1 MRRPRTLTAVA
12 AALATGGRAVAERA
26 ATVTS
31 RSFVIMRKGSV
42 ARGDPSSARGSNFAV
57 HPRVETDTPGST
69 LATMTPAR
77 EGPTVQGVKLVN
89 VRELPPIAGT
99 GPPVALRIVGFVS
112 LAVVFLS
119 AVTTDPTPGLHGDG
133 PWVALGI
140 VLMAGGV
147 LRSLPR
153 RELPD
158 GQRLAALVVATIGV
172 CLLTALQPHSAAFA
186 GIYYVVVIAGMRLDR
201 ITGLAVAVLAVG
213 ALVIVMIATGDTAN
227 GAIPGLI
234 FSVVPWFSSCASS
247 GGSSS
252 AAGRPRRS
260 WRSCAS
266 RAPPTPSRSRSPSAA
281 AWRATCTTSSRTRS
295 PRSRCSSRAHGCSP
309 ATAAPTPRSSPPSS
323 APTTSPR
330 AGWPRRA
337 RRSARCAGTSCPAP
351 SACPHWWTPSARA
364 PTPAASCSSPA
375 RPSSCPPR
383 RAWPLYRT
391 AQEAL
396 TNIRRHSAADRVEI
410 GLRYAPD
417 GTTLVV
423 QDHGP
428 GAPVTVGATTAN
440 GAGAGG
446 GYGLTG
452 MRERAELLGGRL
464 CAEPTGDG
472 FRVELWLPG

>member
-1 MRRPRTLTAVA
+1 MR
-12 AALATGGRAVAERA
+12 E
-26 ATVTS
+26 
-31 RSFVIMRKGSV
+31 GSV

-77 EGPTVQGVKLVN
+77 EGPTVHGVKLVN
-89 VRELPPIAGT
+89 LRELPPIAGT

-201 ITGLAVAVLAVG
+201 ITGVAVAVLAVG
-213 ALVIVMIATGDTAN
+213 ALVTVMIATGDTAN

-234 FSVVPWFSSCASS
+234 FSVVPWFLIMRLVRRLVERGREAEALVEELRESRAAHAESVAISERS
-247 GGSSS
+247 RVARDMHDVLAHSLSALALQLEGARLLARDRGADPEVVEAVERAHHL
-252 AAGRPRRS
+252 AAGGLAEARQAIGALRGDELPGPERLPALVDAFRE
-260 WRSCAS
+260 
-266 RAPPTPSRSRSPSAA
+266 
-281 AWRATCTTSSRTRS
+281 SSD
-295 PRSRCSSRAHGCSP
+295 
-309 ATAAPTPRSSPPSS
+309 
-323 APTTSPR
+323 
-330 AGWPRRA
+330 
-337 RRSARCAGTSCPAP
+337 ARCELRVTGTPLELP
-351 SACPHWWTPSARA
+351 SEARLA
-364 PTPAASCSSPA
+364 
-375 RPSSCPPR
+375 
-383 RAWPLYRT
+383 LYRT

-410 GLRYAPD
+410 DLRYAPD

-428 GAPVTVGATTAN
+428 GAPVTVGATTATAN

-472 FRVELWLPG
+472 FRVELWLPA